1 MSLFKREWSGTV
13 TKAEFNVR
21 PLERRA
27 RTSWLVPPTAAAS
40 LDLGEEA
47 SLDAPTMPDIDV
59 APVMRPRSERPPE
72 ARTAADEPVMPSHP
86 PTIHAAFIVNH
97 GQARLTELIDR
108 LAASIE
114 LLAGE
119 RGRILARAEG
129 QLVELAVAIARRVIG
144 RELSV
149 DPSLLTDLASE
160 GIDALGPKERLV
172 VRLGDL
178 DDDTALETIRA
189 RLTARAPQCQ
199 VLQDPTLSRGSCVI
213 ETEYGS
219 VDESLEARLASVIGA
234 LGAIPSG
241 EVTKP

>member
-1 MSLFKREWSGTV
+1 MSLFKREWAATV

-27 RTSWLVPPTAAAS
+27 RTSWLAPPNASPSRESDQEAA
-40 LDLGEEA
+40 LDP
-47 SLDAPTMPDIDV
+47 PTMPDIEV
-59 APVMRPRSERPPE
+59 APVVGPRSERPPE
-72 ARTAADEPVMPSHP
+72 PRAAADELAAPSHP

-119 RGRILARAEG
+119 RGRILARAES
-129 QLVELAVAIARRVIG
+129 QLVELAAAIARRVIG

-149 DPSLLTDLASE
+149 DPSLLADLAAE
-160 GIDALGPKERLV
+160 GIDALGPKERLI
-172 VRLGDL
+172 VRLGEF
-178 DDDTALETIRA
+178 DDDTAIETIRA

-199 VLQDPTLSRGSCVI
+199 VLQDPTLSRGACVV

-219 VDESLEARLASVIGA
+219 VDESLEARLASVVEA
-234 LGAIPSG
+234 LGAPG
-241 EVTKP
+241 EAAKP

>member
-1 MSLFKREWSGTV
+1 MSLFKRELSGTV

-27 RTSWLVPPTAAAS
+27 RTSWLAPPTAVAS
-40 LDLGEEA
+40 LDPSDEV
-47 SLDAPTMPDIDV
+47 SLDPPTMPTIEV
-59 APVMRPRSERPPE
+59 APIVRPRSERPPE
-72 ARTAADEPVMPSHP
+72 PRTAADDPVMPSHP

-119 RGRILARAEG
+119 RGRIFARAEG

-144 RELSV
+144 RELTV
-149 DPSLLTDLASE
+149 DPSLLAGLAAE

-172 VRLGDL
+172 VRLGEF
-178 DDDTALETIRA
+178 DDDSSIETIRA

-199 VLQDPTLSRGSCVI
+199 VLHDPTLSRGSCVV

-219 VDESLEARLASVIGA
+219 VDESLEARLASVVEA
-234 LGAIPSG
+234 LRSPPSDG
-241 EVTKP
+241 VAKP